1 MRVKATT
8 CTVCGDELPQRRTRF
23 CSRMC
28 ADFLSGVK
36 QKRKTLRLSSL
47 LTPRKCIGCGEMFQP
62 KTDRHRSCN
71 KVCWDIV
78 VAERMKKK
86 RVKENRGHVDK
97 PVKRLRGTSGSGN
110 KHRKNGIY
118 NPIVINVSKILVD
131 STTFTRAD
139 TEERVELQSK
149 VEQYLANGGKIMK
162 YGDQPAVEE
171 EDSVTTWE
179 ISAEEQ
185 DKAIEEY
192 RLINAHN
199 GN

>member
-1 MRVKATT
+1 VRVKATT

-23 CSRMC
+23 CSRIC

-47 LTPRKCIGCGEMFQP
+47 LTPRKCIGCGQMFQP

-86 RVKENRGHVDK
+86 RVKNRGQHTDK
-97 PVKRLRGTSGSGN
+97 PVSVLRGTRGSGN
-110 KHRKNGIY
+110 KHRRNGIY
-118 NPIVINVSKILVD
+118 KPIEINVSKTLTNA
-131 STTFTRAD
+131 TTFTVAD
-139 TEERVELQSK
+139 TKERVELQSK

-162 YGDQPAVEE
+162 YGAQPAVKV

-179 ISAEEQ
+179 ISSEE
-185 DKAIEEY
+185 EEIALERY
-192 RLINAHN
+192 RAINAYN